1 MIERRFHKFGQR
13 RCSPASVV
21 SSSSS
26 KIYSVD
32 LGCRRCCCC
41 NENGIYLVA
50 INILPLQRCDVTLGL
65 AWSMITSIIRAYKLY
80 QKKRENFVRNLSAI
94 FNTNGARSK
103 NCIFIRNAYRKRF
116 PPIPIEISETENL
129 QTWRS
134 AFRRSKRRD
143 TIHFGAVWKTVT
155 CLAGKI
161 GFF

>member
-116 PPIPIEISETENL
+116 PPIPIEIVR
-129 QTWRS
+129 QKI
-134 AFRRSKRRD
+134 SKPGD
-143 TIHFGAVWKTVT
+143 LPFGGRKDAIPSILELFEKPSRV
-155 CLAGKI
+155 
-161 GFF
+161 